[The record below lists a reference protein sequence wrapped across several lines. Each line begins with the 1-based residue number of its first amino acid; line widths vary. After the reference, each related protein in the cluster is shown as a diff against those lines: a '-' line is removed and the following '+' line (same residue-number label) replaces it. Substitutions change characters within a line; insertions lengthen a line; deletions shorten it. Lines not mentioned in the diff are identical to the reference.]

1 MRRMFTY
8 VLIAV
13 AAYGGLIAISFIF
26 QRNLLYHPSPGNMD
40 PAVYG
45 VPEMERVHIQAQD
58 GLQLVAWYRSAEEGK
73 QTILFLHGNA
83 GHIGHRSGKVK
94 LYLDKGYGVLLL
106 SYRGFGSNAGSP
118 TEVNLYI
125 DGRAALKFLTE
136 RHVPLKKLAIYG
148 ESLGTGV
155 AVELARH
162 VSINCLILEAPFTS
176 VPDLAAHHYFFL
188 PVSLL
193 VKDRF
198 ASLKKITEIK
208 SPTYFIHGEFDRVIP
223 WSFGKRL
230 YEAAPNPKELLL
242 ITNAGHNNL
251 YDYGVGEKVIEF
263 LEKYH

>member
-1 MRRMFTY
+1 MFTY

-13 AAYGGLIAISFIF
+13 AAYGGLIAILFII

-45 VPEMERVHIQAQD
+45 VPEMERVQIQAKD
-58 GLQLVAWYRSAEEGK
+58 GLQLVAWYRPGEAGK

-83 GHIGHRSGKVK
+83 GHIGHRSGKVR

-136 RHVPLKKLAIYG
+136 QHVPLKKLAIYG

-162 VSINCLILEAPFTS
+162 LSINCLILEAPFTS

-198 ASLKKITEIK
+198 ASIKKINDVI
-208 SPTYFIHGEFDRVIP
+208 SPKFFIHGEHDRVIP
-223 WSFGKRL
+223 WTFGNQL
-230 YEAAPNPKELLL
+230 YQAASEPKELLL
-242 ITNAGHNNL
+242 ISDAGHNNL
-251 YDYGVGEKVIEF
+251 YDFGVGQKVIKF
-263 LEKYH
+263 LEKHH